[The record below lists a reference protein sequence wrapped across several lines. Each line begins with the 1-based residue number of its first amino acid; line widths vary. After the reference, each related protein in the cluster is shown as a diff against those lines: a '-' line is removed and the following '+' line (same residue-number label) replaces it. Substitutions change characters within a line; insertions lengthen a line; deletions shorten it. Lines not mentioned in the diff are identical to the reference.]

1 MNSPLYACFNIS
13 MFVWT
18 LNDKQ
23 QYQELNCVLTTPGYD
38 LNVYSKQETIIISD
52 VIVTSLTKHVWYI
65 ALSQQ

>member
-1 MNSPLYACFNIS
+1 

-18 LNDKQ
+18 LNDKL
-23 QYQELNCVLTTPGYD
+23 QYQELYCVLTTPGYD

-52 VIVTSLTKHVWYI
+52 VIVTSLTKHVWCI